1 MPELPEVETVR
12 MGLLPVLE
20 GHNFVRVETR
30 RAGLRVPFPKDFAK
44 RLTGR
49 HVKRLWRRAKYLLA
63 ELDQGET
70 LVIHLGMSGRM
81 SVTAAGTERKLGQYV
96 YDVALPEPGKHD
108 HVVLETDTPARIVF
122 TDHRRFGLMTLIDTA
137 TIEDDKLFKGL
148 GVEPLSD
155 AFDAA
160 YLAEG
165 LEGKEDADQIC
176 LARSAGDRRHRQY
189 LCLRGVVPRRD
200 FSQTA
205 RRENVKGVARRLLL
219 AAIKAVLKEAIKAGG
234 STLRDHKKTNGELG
248 YFQHHFAVY
257 DRTGEPCSKKG
268 CGGKVKRI
276 VQAGRSTFCC
286 PTCQKWQAAP
296 FRTRPAQINA
306 ILTNKK
312 WEFDR
317 DDSTEL
323 STEYKST

>member
-160 YLAEG
+160 YLAKA
-165 LEGKEDADQIC
+165 LKGKKTPIKSALLDQRVIAGIGNIYAC
-176 LARSAGDRRHRQY
+176 EALFRAGISPKRLAAKVSKAS
-189 LCLRGVVPRRD
+189 L
-200 FSQTA
+200 A
-205 RRENVKGVARRLLL
+205 LLL

-286 PTCQKWQAAP
+286 PTCQK
-296 FRTRPAQINA
+296 
-306 ILTNKK
+306 
-312 WEFDR
+312 
-317 DDSTEL
+317 
-323 STEYKST
+323 